1 MTTVEHRVLIAMLTI
16 CIGIGIIV
24 IIYNYYLYRLI
35 FTNNLNIKGILSE
48 LYFLDEKVM
57 LLLEMF
63 IPGLKEELE
72 DEREKLR
79 KDNDKNEDIDIEK
92 YKKVQQ
98 EIDECRN
105 KYCNRNKK

>member
-1 MTTVEHRVLIAMLTI
+1 MTTVEYRVLIAMLTI
-16 CIGIGIIV
+16 CIGIGIVI
-24 IIYNYYLYRLI
+24 IIYNYYLYRFI

-57 LLLEMF
+57 LLLEVF

-79 KDNDKNEDIDIEK
+79 EANDKNENINTEQCEK
-92 YKKVQQ
+92 AQQ
-98 EIDECRN
+98 EIDECRSE
-105 KYCNRNKK
+105 YCSKNKK